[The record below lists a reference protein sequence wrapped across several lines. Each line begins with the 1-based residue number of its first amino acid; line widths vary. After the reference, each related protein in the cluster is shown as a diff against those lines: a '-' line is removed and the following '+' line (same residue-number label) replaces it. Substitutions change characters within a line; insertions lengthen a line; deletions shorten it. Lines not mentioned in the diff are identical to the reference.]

1 MCSSVFGSL
10 HRFAAITVN
19 FTFSREA
26 RAFQPLPPAPEDH
39 SPEPCLWGRACS
51 GHAPPAGLPRG
62 PCVRRVFRPRP
73 CGRRPS
79 RPSDTAVCGRPTS
92 CVSVCPSVDAWA
104 VSAPGSCDGAANM
117 GAQGG
122 SSLPGRVPSARRH
135 GCSVRPRVELAP
147 RLPPPSS
154 AWYPGH
160 ARLVGSG
167 QRGTGKPG
175 APAAVGACRGVR
187 TRPRARGSS
196 PISFSG
202 LWRRVTLDVELVSTV
217 LLACEWPPV
226 L

>member
-26 RAFQPLPPAPEDH
+26 RAFQPLPPGPEDH

-62 PCVRRVFRPRP
+62 PCVRRVLRPRP

-135 GCSVRPRVELAP
+135 GCSVRPRVELVP
-147 RLPPPSS
+147 RLTPRPP
-154 AWYPGH
+154 
-160 ARLVGSG
+160 
-167 QRGTGKPG
+167 RGTR
-175 APAAVGACRGVR
+175 AV
-187 TRPRARGSS
+187 PGSS
-196 PISFSG
+196 GAGSVGPESQG
-202 LWRRVTLDVELVSTV
+202 PLRL
-217 LLACEWPPV
+217 
-226 L
+226 

>member
-62 PCVRRVFRPRP
+62 PCVRRGFRPRP

-122 SSLPGRVPSARRH
+122 SSLPGRVPSARRP

-147 RLPPPSS
+147 RLTPPSS
-154 AWYPGH
+154 AWYLRR

-175 APAAVGACRGVR
+175 GPCGCRRVSRCSDASAGERVVAHQLLRSVAKGDLGRGARLHCAVGM
-187 TRPRARGSS
+187 
-196 PISFSG
+196 
-202 LWRRVTLDVELVSTV
+202 
-217 LLACEWPPV
+217 
-226 L
+226 

>member
-104 VSAPGSCDGAANM
+104 VSAPGSCDGAANV

-122 SSLPGRVPSARRH
+122 SSLPGRVPSARRP

-147 RLPPPSS
+147 RLTPRPP
-154 AWYPGH
+154 
-160 ARLVGSG
+160 
-167 QRGTGKPG
+167 RGTC
-175 APAAVGACRGVR
+175 AV
-187 TRPRARGSS
+187 PGSS
-196 PISFSG
+196 GAGSVGPESQG
-202 LWRRVTLDVELVSTV
+202 PLRL
-217 LLACEWPPV
+217 
-226 L
+226 